1 MSKSTNR
8 EINYRPRYPILRA
21 CDLTGIKLLR
31 IVKVNIMLLI
41 LLMCMLTAICCSE
54 VIEINSPIEASH
66 QNSSDLLDHVI
77 LGKNP
82 PSLNFGQ
89 VLTDP
94 GDLNLTFVPWPIT
107 RSTQNESQPLNSD
120 DLRPVT
126 RISKSLYSSAV
137 LPSARSSD
145 ERQIIPVRQSPW
157 DETPSIIVNR
167 TDNYK
172 TGTSVGLQQSLD
184 HRRTLRRD
192 RDRRRRND
200 AINHQ
205 YPNTG
210 YGENPEDLDADYAPQ
225 ENHYSPSTS
234 YGTEYTDSYSP
245 RFPDQVIDHIHGPE
259 KYSSLST
266 GSGYR
271 SNRYY
276 ENSEESSSYPGSPEP
291 WHPHHHHHHH
301 PRPSLGY
308 QKFPAYSSCDNPSHG
323 EATPSLIGL
332 LSAIGSNLLNLFKI
346 GLGSSLSIAIPL
358 IALKFFLIPL
368 KIFKFIKIAKI
379 LLKLFFVIPFILR
392 VFAPSIYSAITLHG
406 VGFAERIAE
415 VRTEENR
422 GIVVDQPGDD
432 STWWN
437 VLGVNLTESFL
448 AEATSAQNCPSR
460 VACELGSYLASR
472 NKLPDNLSNFLLHAN
487 DSEAGK
493 VSRNNA
499 GNEKKEREEVTNVF
513 ITALTQRWTYDRCN
527 VYACGISL

>member
-1 MSKSTNR
+1 MK
-8 EINYRPRYPILRA
+8 
-21 CDLTGIKLLR
+21 
-31 IVKVNIMLLI
+31 IMLLI
-41 LLMCMLTAICCSE
+41 LLMCCLTVICCSE
-54 VIEINSPIEASH
+54 MIEIKSPIETRH
-66 QNSSDLLDHVI
+66 QNSSDLLDDVI

-82 PSLNFGQ
+82 PSLDFGKIP
-89 VLTDP
+89 TDT

-107 RSTQNESQPLNSD
+107 RNTQNENQSSNSD
-120 DLRPVT
+120 DLRPVA

-137 LPSARSSD
+137 FPSARSSD
-145 ERQIIPVRQSPW
+145 EHQIIPVRQSSW
-157 DETPSIIVNR
+157 EETSPIIANR
-167 TDNYK
+167 TNNYN
-172 TGTSVGLQQSLD
+172 TGTSAISQQNLD

-192 RDRRRRND
+192 RERRRRNE

-234 YGTEYTDSYSP
+234 YGADYTDSYSP
-245 RFPDQVIDHIHGPE
+245 SFPDQVIDHLHGPE
-259 KYSSLST
+259 KYSSFST

-276 ENSEESSSYPGSPEP
+276 ENSEESSSYPGSPES
-291 WHPHHHHHHH
+291 WHPHHHHHH
-301 PRPSLGY
+301 PRPPLAY
-308 QKFPAYSSCDNPSHG
+308 QKLPAYSSCGNPGRG
-323 EATPSLIGL
+323 EPTPSLIGL

-368 KIFKFIKIAKI
+368 KIFKLIKIAKI
-379 LLKLFFVIPFILR
+379 LLKLFFVVPFILR
-392 VFAPSIYSAITLHG
+392 VFAPSIYSAITHHG

-415 VRTEENR
+415 VRTEESR
-422 GIVVDQPGDD
+422 GIFDQPGDN
-432 STWWN
+432 STRWN
-437 VLGVNLTESFL
+437 VLGVNLTEGFL
-448 AEATSAQNCPSR
+448 AEATSAQKCPSR

-472 NKLPDNLSNFLLHAN
+472 SRLPENLSRFLLHAN

-493 VSRNNA
+493 DSRINT
-499 GNEKKEREEVTNVF
+499 GNEKKEREEVTSVF
-513 ITALTQRWTYDRCN
+513 ITALIQRWTYDRCN